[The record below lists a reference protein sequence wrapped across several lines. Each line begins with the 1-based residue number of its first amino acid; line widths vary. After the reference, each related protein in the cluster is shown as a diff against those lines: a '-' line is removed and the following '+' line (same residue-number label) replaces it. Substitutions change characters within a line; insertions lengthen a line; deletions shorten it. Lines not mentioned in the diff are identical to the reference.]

1 MPPVTDAS
9 VHPDPLPIER
19 IGPFRLRFSPPG
31 SKSLTNRAL
40 LLAALA
46 DGTSHIRRP
55 LVADDTQRMV
65 NALGELGVPMEPTD
79 AGLRIEGLAAGT
91 GRLNT
96 RASSLYLE
104 NAGTATRFL
113 TAVAALSSEP
123 ILIDGNARMRERPI
137 GELVDALRELGAI
150 VEYEGNEG
158 FPPLRV
164 HGPAGGLQGGELT
177 LPTTASSQ
185 FISALLQIGP
195 LCAKGLTLNLTGRIT
210 SPSYI
215 RMTVGL
221 MRRFGAEV
229 TINDDGTRFEVAPV
243 PYRSLDYLV
252 EPDASSATYFL
263 AAAAITPGAVCT
275 IEGLGRHSLQGDVAF
290 ADVLARMG
298 AGLAYGD
305 DFMTVTG
312 ADDFLQAIDI
322 DMSTMPDAA
331 MTLAAVAC
339 FARGE
344 TVIRGL
350 RTLRVKE
357 TDRLAALQAELTK
370 IGATVEIESDDETG
384 DELLAIEPPASGLP
398 SDSVTIATYNDHR
411 MAMSLAVVGAKRGGV
426 LIEDPGCVQKT
437 YPEFWD
443 DFGMLVAGGNEE
455 PSPAG

>member
-1 MPPVTDAS
+1 MTDAS

-46 DGTSHIRRP
+46 EGTSHIRRP
-55 LVADDTQRMV
+55 LVADDSQRMV
-65 NALGELGVPMEPTD
+65 SALAELGVPMTPTD
-79 AGLRIEGLAAGT
+79 EGLRIEGVGASG
-91 GRLNT
+91 GRLSVG
-96 RASSLYLE
+96 ASTLYLE

-113 TAVAALSSEP
+113 AAVAALSPEP

-137 GELVDALRELGAI
+137 GELADALSALGAT
-150 VEYEGNEG
+150 VDYESSEG

-164 HGPAGGLQGGELT
+164 HGPRGGLRGGELT
-177 LPTTASSQ
+177 VPTTASSQ

-195 LCAKGLTLNLTGRIT
+195 LCVEGLTLNLTGRVT

-215 RMTVGL
+215 KMTVGL
-221 MRRFGAEV
+221 MRQFGAEV
-229 TINDDGTRFEVAPV
+229 TINDEGTRFEVAPV

-275 IEGLGRHSLQGDVAF
+275 IEGLGKRSLQGDVVF

-384 DELLAIEPPASGLP
+384 DELLAIEPPATGLP
-398 SDSVTIATYNDHR
+398 VDPVTIATYNDHR
-411 MAMSLAVVGAKRGGV
+411 MAMSLAVVGARRGGV
-426 LIEDPGCVQKT
+426 RIGDPGCVQKT

-443 DFGMLVAGGNEE
+443 DFAVLRVGGNEE
-455 PSPAG
+455 PPSEG